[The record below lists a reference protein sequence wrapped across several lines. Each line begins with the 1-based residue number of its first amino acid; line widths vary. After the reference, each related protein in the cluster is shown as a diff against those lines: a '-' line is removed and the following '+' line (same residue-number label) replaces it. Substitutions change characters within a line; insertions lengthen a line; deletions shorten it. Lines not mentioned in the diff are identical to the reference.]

1 LSGHFSFFS
10 MSWTNSTITTAAAAA
25 ATAGGVAHAGGSLS
39 NLSGMQD
46 SSLLT
51 D

>member
-1 LSGHFSFFS
+1 
-10 MSWTNSTITTAAAAA
+10 MSWTNSTITTAAAT
-25 ATAGGVAHAGGSLS
+25 TAGGGVVAHAGGSLS

>member
-1 LSGHFSFFS
+1 

-25 ATAGGVAHAGGSLS
+25 AASVVAHAGGSLS

>member
-1 LSGHFSFFS
+1 
-10 MSWTNSTITTAAAAA
+10 MSWTNSTITTAAAA
-25 ATAGGVAHAGGSLS
+25 TAGGGVAHDGGSLS